1 MESLKAL
8 KSCALLSAFILVD
21 ASPENTFQP
30 TENAE
35 FVTMVFI
42 LSLLQKRLH
51 AALPAISMDNA
62 MEAISLRRLQ
72 DTNELVWR
80 LTRLGNARIQMRA

>member
-1 MESLKAL
+1 MGSLKAL

-21 ASPENTFQP
+21 ASLENTFRP

-42 LSLLQKRLH
+42 LSFLLKRSH
-51 AALPAISMDNA
+51 AALPAISMGSA
-62 MEAISLRRLQ
+62 TEAISLRQLQ

-80 LTRLGNARIQMRA
+80 LTRLGNAPIRMRA